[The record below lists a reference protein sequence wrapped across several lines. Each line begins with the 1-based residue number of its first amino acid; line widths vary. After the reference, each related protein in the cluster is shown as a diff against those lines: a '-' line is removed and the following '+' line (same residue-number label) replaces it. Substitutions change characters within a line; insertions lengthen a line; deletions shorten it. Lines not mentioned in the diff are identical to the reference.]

1 MKNVFKFFALSALLM
16 SFALFAGSVFAQ
28 TSTTGSIEGTVTD
41 QTGAAVPGIAVKVSS
56 SNLISAQTAMTDD
69 SGRFRILNLPPGKYT
84 IIVEAEKG
92 FAKYERADVE
102 VNLSRS
108 STVEVSLQPA
118 GAQASVT
125 ITDTAG
131 AAVDVSGTT
140 TGSNVSSDQ
149 FSNFPT
155 QRTVQGLYTIAPTVT
170 RSGLRDATG
179 RDRDPSVAGSSG
191 PENNYILD
199 GVNTTDPAF
208 GGSGA
213 NLPFEFVQ
221 EVEIKTGAYGP
232 EYGRSTGGIFN
243 VITKSGGNEFHGDI
257 FGYGTTKG
265 LVREV
270 KNFPFTGS
278 AANGFSE
285 VDIGGDIGGPIVK
298 DKLWFFG
305 AFNPQKRKNFYLTQ
319 TFHQDVEND
328 VTIPFYA
335 GKITWAINPRNT
347 FTAST
352 FGDFTKIDG
361 FLATLALT
369 NVNGFGDDITA
380 FEGRQE
386 TGGHNYAF
394 RLNSTI
400 TNTFIAEFSGG
411 LHFQRANTIPR
422 AIDASNILDNFA
434 VLRGGNVLAPVQTGV
449 YANNLAL
456 CPATTTPNANGF
468 IDPRSQCVGTG
479 FIDFVDGRGGSLQRN
494 FSRGPGFGLFTFQ
507 DRNRYEFNAHMQ
519 NIVGGNHTIKWGFEY
534 SQNRYDIDTK
544 SSGPAITY
552 GLTAGNALNF
562 NGNTGAT
569 SALSLTNGDSNV
581 TNGSRI
587 TNNWLVCTVRGSV
600 INCPSTAG
608 VVRAQAIPA
617 ATLAA
622 LGLTVNPVAN
632 TITTAEAFGN
642 PFLLRNTTRVRDFQ
656 LVGSTYTNVE
666 SFYVGDDWKFA
677 KNFQLSFGV
686 RWDYQQAYG
695 NDDSTYLKFNNFDD
709 NAAPRF
715 GFIWDFTGKGK
726 GKFFANYAQFIETPI
741 PLDVNVRAGGGDV
754 QTDKNFNVNRLNAP
768 AGALILPGV
777 STGATNLGSDA
788 TPADLGLKPQS
799 IREYTAG
806 LEYEIG
812 GDVVLGTRGV
822 YRAMVNVIED
832 GSFDDG
838 DTYFIF
844 NPGRLGLGTTEENA
858 CAGDPAHD
866 RAPQCFGRA
875 QRFYRAI
882 EFTANKR
889 FTNNFQFLASYVF
902 SSLIGNYEGL
912 FRNDNGQSDPNITSL
927 FDLQSL
933 LANTYGRLPNDR
945 PHQFKFNGSY
955 RTPWRLLVSGNF
967 YAQSGVPFNKL
978 IPHPI
983 YGNNEGF
990 DVIRGTAIVPT
1001 VSASEPGFPNVVDSI
1016 GTTRTPT
1023 TMNLDLGVYYPIR
1036 VGEGKEL
1043 RLTGDWFNVFNSQ
1056 RAVTLDQTF
1065 SINSGVAGVPAT
1077 VNPFWG
1083 SALLVQAPSA
1093 FRFGAKF
1100 TF

>member
-1 MKNVFKFFALSALLM
+1 MKNSIRFIVLSLFVLCFSLSA
-16 SFALFAGSVFAQ
+16 FAQ
-28 TSTTGSIEGTVTD
+28 SSTTGSLEGTVVD
-41 QTGAAVPGIAVKVSS
+41 QAGAAVPGATVNVTSP
-56 SNLISAQTAMTDD
+56 NLISAQSVTTDD
-69 SGRFRILNLPPGKYT
+69 SGHFRINNLPPGRYLVS
-84 IIVEAEKG
+84 VEAAGKG
-92 FAKYERADVE
+92 FAKFEQKDVE
-102 VNLSRS
+102 ISLSKTSSLDISLTTGQIGATVN
-108 STVEVSLQPA
+108 V
-118 GAQASVT
+118 
-125 ITDTAG
+125 TDTGG
-131 AAVDVSGTT
+131 AAVDTTQNTSGT
-140 TGSNVSSDQ
+140 NVSSDQ

-179 RDRDPSVAGSSG
+179 RDRDPSVAGGSG

-232 EYGRSTGGIFN
+232 EYGKSTGGIFN

-278 AANGFSE
+278 AFNGFSE
-285 VDIGGDIGGPIVK
+285 VDAGVDVGGPIKK

-305 AFNPQKRKNFYLTQ
+305 AFNPQRRSNFYLTQ
-319 TFHQDVEND
+319 TFHAPVSNK

-335 GKITWAINPRNT
+335 GKITWALNNRNT

-352 FGDFTKIDG
+352 FGDFTKVDG
-361 FLATLALT
+361 FLATAALN

-380 FEGRQE
+380 FEGTQE

-400 TNTFIAEFSGG
+400 SNNFIAEFSAG

-422 AIDASNILDNFA
+422 AIDAPLITDNFA
-434 VLRGGNVLAPVQTGV
+434 VLKGSSVLTPVQTGV
-449 YANNLAL
+449 NFGA
-456 CPATTTPNANGF
+456 
-468 IDPRSQCVGTG
+468 GTG
-479 FIDFVDGRGGSLQRN
+479 FLDFVDGRGGSLQRGY
-494 FSRGPGFGLFTFQ
+494 SRGPGFGLYSTQ
-507 DRNRYEFNAHMQ
+507 NRDRYEFNAHMQ
-519 NIVGGNHTIKWGFEY
+519 NIFGKHTVKWGFEY
-534 SQNRYDIDTK
+534 FKNKYDINTL
-544 SSGPAITY
+544 SSGPAVTY
-552 GLTAGNALNF
+552 AFTPGAVNGDGTPLRTT
-562 NGNTGAT
+562 NGN
-569 SALSLTNGDSNV
+569 SNV

-587 TNNWLVCTVRGSV
+587 ANNWLVCTVRSSQ
-600 INCPSTAG
+600 ITCPTTAG
-608 VVRAQAIPA
+608 VNRALALPG

-622 LGLTVNPVAN
+622 LGLTVNPAAT

-642 PFLLRNTTRVRDFQ
+642 PFLLRNTTRVRDFE
-656 LVGSTYTNVE
+656 LVGKTTTNVE
-666 SFYVGDDWKFA
+666 SAYLGDDWKFA
-677 KNFQLSFGV
+677 QNWQISYGA
-686 RWDYQQAYG
+686 RWDFQQAYN
-695 NDDSTYLKFNNFDD
+695 NDGSSYIKFNSFSD
-709 NAAPRF
+709 NLAPRF
-715 GFIWDFTGKGK
+715 GLLWDFTGKGK
-726 GKFFANYAQFIETPI
+726 GKLFFNYAQFIEVPV
-741 PLDVNVRAGGGDV
+741 PLDVNVRAAGGDV
-754 QTDKNFNVNRLNAP
+754 QTDKNFNVDRLNAP
-768 AGALILPGV
+768 VGALIVPGV

-788 TPADLGLKPQS
+788 TPLDGGLKPQS
-799 IREYTAG
+799 IKEMTLG
-806 LEYEIG
+806 GEIEIG
-812 GDVVLGTRGV
+812 NNVTLGARGI

-844 NPGRLGLGTTEENA
+844 NPGRNKVGTTEANA
-858 CAGDPAHD
+858 CAGDPATG

-882 EFTANKR
+882 EFTATKR
-889 FTNNFQFLASYVF
+889 FTNNYQFIASYVF

-933 LANTYGRLPNDR
+933 LSNTYGRLPNDR

-955 RTPWRLLVSGNF
+955 RTPIKLLLSGNF
-967 YAQSGVPFNKL
+967 YVQSGVPFNQL

-990 DVIRGTAIVPT
+990 QVQRGTAIIPT
-1001 VSASEPGFPNVVDSI
+1001 VSASVPGFPNFVNSV
-1016 GTTRTPT
+1016 GTNRTPT
-1023 TMNLDLGVYYPIR
+1023 TMNLDLGAYYPIKL
-1036 VGEGKEL
+1036 GEKREL
-1043 RLTGDWFNVFNSQ
+1043 RLSGDWFNVFNSQ
-1056 RAVTLDQTF
+1056 RAITLDQTYT
-1065 SINSGVAGVPAT
+1065 INSGVTGVPA
-1077 VNPFWG
+1077 VANPFFG